1 MSKKII
7 ITFIALLTLCSCA
20 IERDNKRTGKE
31 TTMAVNVKD
40 FTELEIAGSFNVYF
54 TQGNTTSVKVK
65 GYEKYLKNV
74 KITSDGKT
82 LSIGIHKS
90 WKNLSYFYDDIEV
103 YVTSPNIRGISI
115 AGSGEFTSNNKI
127 DTDRMFISVAGS
139 GEVDIKDIICDKI
152 QGEIAGSGDIN
163 SKRITTANAELS
175 VAGSGDI
182 DIENAVIDNVACEIA
197 GSGNIELK
205 GNIRH
210 HTQEIAG
217 SESVNINQ

>member
-82 LSIGIHKS
+82 
-90 WKNLSYFYDDIEV
+90 
-103 YVTSPNIRGISI
+103 P
-115 AGSGEFTSNNKI
+115 
-127 DTDRMFISVAGS
+127 
-139 GEVDIKDIICDKI
+139 
-152 QGEIAGSGDIN
+152 
-163 SKRITTANAELS
+163 
-175 VAGSGDI
+175 
-182 DIENAVIDNVACEIA
+182 
-197 GSGNIELK
+197 
-205 GNIRH
+205 
-210 HTQEIAG
+210 
-217 SESVNINQ
+217 

>member
-163 SKRITTANAELS
+163 IKRITTANAELS

-217 SESVNINQ
+217 SGSVNINQ

>member
-40 FTELEIAGSFNVYF
+40 LTEVEIAGSFNVYF

-152 QGEIAGSGDIN
+152 QGEIAGSGEIDI
-163 SKRITTANAELS
+163 KRITTQNAELS
-175 VAGSGDI
+175 IAGSGDI
-182 DIENAVIDNVACEIA
+182 DIENAVIDNFACEIA
-197 GSGNIELK
+197 GSGDIELK
-205 GNIRH
+205 GNIKH
-210 HTQEIAG
+210 HTQEVAG
-217 SESVNINQ
+217 SGSVNINQ

>member
-1 MSKKII
+1 M
-7 ITFIALLTLCSCA
+7 
-20 IERDNKRTGKE
+20 
-31 TTMAVNVKD
+31 
-40 FTELEIAGSFNVYF
+40 
-54 TQGNTTSVKVK
+54 KVK

-152 QGEIAGSGDIN
+152 QGEIAGSGEIDI
-163 SKRITTANAELS
+163 KRITTQNAELS
-175 VAGSGDI
+175 IAGSGDI
-182 DIENAVIDNVACEIA
+182 DIENAKANNMSESLLDNVACEIA
-197 GSGNIELK
+197 GSGDIELK
-205 GNIRH
+205 GNIKH
-210 HTQEIAG
+210 HTQEVAG
-217 SESVNINQ
+217 SGSVNINQ

>member
-7 ITFIALLTLCSCA
+7 ITFVALLTLCSCA
-20 IERDNKRTGKE
+20 IEKGSKQKGKE

-74 KITSDGKT
+74 KITSDGKI

-163 SKRITTANAELS
+163 IKRITTQKASLS
-175 VAGSGDI
+175 IAGSGDI
-182 DIENAVIDNVACEIA
+182 EFDNALIDSVSCEIA
-197 GSGNIELK
+197 GSGDIKLK
-205 GNIRH
+205 GNIKYYEK
-210 HTQEIAG
+210 EIAG
-217 SESVNINQ
+217 SGTVKIN

>member
-7 ITFIALLTLCSCA
+7 ISFIALLTLCSCA

-163 SKRITTANAELS
+163 IKRITTANAELS

-197 GSGNIELK
+197 GSGDIELK
-205 GNIRH
+205 GNIKH
-210 HTQEIAG
+210 HTQEVAG
-217 SESVNINQ
+217 SGSVNINQ

>member
-163 SKRITTANAELS
+163 IKRITTANAELS
-175 VAGSGDI
+175 VADR
-182 DIENAVIDNVACEIA
+182 
-197 GSGNIELK
+197 K
-205 GNIRH
+205 
-210 HTQEIAG
+210 
-217 SESVNINQ
+217 SVV

>member
-115 AGSGEFTSNNKI
+115 AGSGEFTYNNKI

-163 SKRITTANAELS
+163 IKRITTANAELS

-197 GSGNIELK
+197 GSGDIELK
-205 GNIRH
+205 GNIKH
-210 HTQEIAG
+210 HTQEVAG
-217 SESVNINQ
+217 SGSVNINQ

>member
-163 SKRITTANAELS
+163 IKRITTANAELS

-205 GNIRH
+205 GNIKH
-210 HTQEIAG
+210 HTQEVAG
-217 SESVNINQ
+217 SGSVNINQ

>member
-163 SKRITTANAELS
+163 IKRITTANAELS

-197 GSGNIELK
+197 GSGDIELK
-205 GNIRH
+205 GNIKH
-210 HTQEIAG
+210 HTQEVAG
-217 SESVNINQ
+217 SGSVNINQ